1 MDIFDV
7 LSMVG
12 GLALFLY
19 GMHIMGDALAKMSG
33 GKLEKVLERLTSNK
47 WSAVL
52 LGAGVTAVIQ
62 SSGATTVMVV
72 GFVNSGIMKLNQAV
86 GIIMGANIGTTATSW
101 LLSLSGIDGGSFFLQ
116 MLKPTSFTP
125 ILAVIG
131 AILVVFCKSEKKHN
145 IGTILL
151 GFAILMYGMT
161 AMSSAVE
168 PLKDVP
174 QFTQILTKFEN
185 PLLGVIAGFVLTTIM
200 QSSSVSVGILQAL
213 CSTGAVSYALALPI
227 IMGQNI
233 GSCTTA
239 MISSVGASK
248 DAKRAAAVHFY
259 FNVIGTVVFMLVFYI
274 SNAFVHYAF
283 LPQAANE
290 VGIATI
296 HSIFNIAATI
306 VLLPLSGFLE
316 FLAVKTIKDD
326 DEEEDELSKHDKV
339 LQLLDPVFL
348 ERPGFAIMQCR
359 KVASEMAE
367 LSMKSVGRAVGLLT
381 AYDEEIAERIRKEE
395 DTVDKYEDQLGTY
408 LLRLSTKDLSKEDGH
423 RLSLMLHSLGDIER
437 ISDLAVN
444 ILLAVEQM
452 HKKELIFSKKA
463 MDELAVYSKALKD
476 ILTMTVDAFEQN
488 DRYKAALVQPL
499 EELMDDMNKELKK
512 RHVKR
517 LRKGKCTIELGLS
530 LSDISDTYERISDH
544 CSNIATCVIQV
555 EDDELDAH
563 EHRKEVKEQDA
574 KWYDEQYRAYEQKY
588 ALPQQLI
595 IIERIC
601 TDVHASH
608 HADTR

>member
-367 LSMKSVGRAVGLLT
+367 LSMKSVGRAVRLLT

-588 ALPQQLI
+588 ALP
-595 IIERIC
+595 
-601 TDVHASH
+601 
-608 HADTR
+608 

>member
-185 PLLGVIAGFVLTTIM
+185 PLLGVIVGFVLTTIM

-574 KWYDEQYRAYEQKY
+574 KWYDKQYRAYEQKY
-588 ALPQQLI
+588 ALP
-595 IIERIC
+595 
-601 TDVHASH
+601 
-608 HADTR
+608 

>member
-125 ILAVIG
+125 ILAVVG

-348 ERPGFAIMQCR
+348 ERPGFAIMQCQ

-381 AYDEEIAERIRKEE
+381 AYDDEIAERIRKEE

-588 ALPQQLI
+588 ALP
-595 IIERIC
+595 
-601 TDVHASH
+601 
-608 HADTR
+608 

>member
-574 KWYDEQYRAYEQKY
+574 KWYDKQYQIGRASCR
-588 ALPQQLI
+588 
-595 IIERIC
+595 ER
-601 TDVHASH
+601 V
-608 HADTR
+608 

>member
-488 DRYKAALVQPL
+488 DHYKAALVQPL

-588 ALPQQLI
+588 ALP
-595 IIERIC
+595 
-601 TDVHASH
+601 
-608 HADTR
+608 

>member
-239 MISSVGASK
+239 MISSVAASK

-588 ALPQQLI
+588 ALP
-595 IIERIC
+595 
-601 TDVHASH
+601 
-608 HADTR
+608 

>member
-131 AILVVFCKSEKKHN
+131 AILVVFCKREKKHN

-174 QFTQILTKFEN
+174 QFTHILTKFEN

-588 ALPQQLI
+588 ALP
-595 IIERIC
+595 
-601 TDVHASH
+601 
-608 HADTR
+608 

>member
-348 ERPGFAIMQCR
+348 ERPGFAIMQCQ

-381 AYDEEIAERIRKEE
+381 AYDDEIAERIRKEE

-488 DRYKAALVQPL
+488 DRYRAALVQPL

-588 ALPQQLI
+588 ALP
-595 IIERIC
+595 
-601 TDVHASH
+601 
-608 HADTR
+608 

>member
-408 LLRLSTKDLSKEDGH
+408 LLRLSNEDLSKEDGH

-588 ALPQQLI
+588 ALP
-595 IIERIC
+595 
-601 TDVHASH
+601 
-608 HADTR
+608 

>member
-33 GKLEKVLERLTSNK
+33 SKLEKVLERLTSNK

-588 ALPQQLI
+588 ALP
-595 IIERIC
+595 
-601 TDVHASH
+601 
-608 HADTR
+608 

>member
-359 KVASEMAE
+359 KVASAMAE

-588 ALPQQLI
+588 ALP
-595 IIERIC
+595 
-601 TDVHASH
+601 
-608 HADTR
+608 

>member
-233 GSCTTA
+233 CSCTTA

-588 ALPQQLI
+588 ALP
-595 IIERIC
+595 
-601 TDVHASH
+601 
-608 HADTR
+608 

>member
-185 PLLGVIAGFVLTTIM
+185 PLLGVIAGFALTTIM

-348 ERPGFAIMQCR
+348 ERPGFAIMQCQ
-359 KVASEMAE
+359 KVASAMAE

-381 AYDEEIAERIRKEE
+381 VYDDEIAERIRKEE

-588 ALPQQLI
+588 ALP
-595 IIERIC
+595 
-601 TDVHASH
+601 
-608 HADTR
+608 

>member
-174 QFTQILTKFEN
+174 EFTQILTKFEN

-588 ALPQQLI
+588 ALP
-595 IIERIC
+595 
-601 TDVHASH
+601 
-608 HADTR
+608 

>member
-574 KWYDEQYRAYEQKY
+574 KWYDEQYRAYEQKH
-588 ALPQQLI
+588 ALP
-595 IIERIC
+595 
-601 TDVHASH
+601 
-608 HADTR
+608 

>member
-296 HSIFNIAATI
+296 HSIFNIAAAI

-588 ALPQQLI
+588 ALP
-595 IIERIC
+595 
-601 TDVHASH
+601 
-608 HADTR
+608 

>member
-348 ERPGFAIMQCR
+348 ERPGFAIMQCQ

-381 AYDEEIAERIRKEE
+381 AYDDEIAERIRKEE

-563 EHRKEVKEQDA
+563 EHRKVVKEQDA

-588 ALPQQLI
+588 ALP
-595 IIERIC
+595 
-601 TDVHASH
+601 
-608 HADTR
+608 

>member
-145 IGTILL
+145 IGTILI

-588 ALPQQLI
+588 ALP
-595 IIERIC
+595 
-601 TDVHASH
+601 
-608 HADTR
+608 

>member
-72 GFVNSGIMKLNQAV
+72 GFVNSGMMKLNQAV

-588 ALPQQLI
+588 ALP
-595 IIERIC
+595 
-601 TDVHASH
+601 
-608 HADTR
+608 

>member
-174 QFTQILTKFEN
+174 QFTHILTKFEN
-185 PLLGVIAGFVLTTIM
+185 PLLGVIVGFVLTTIM

-588 ALPQQLI
+588 ALP
-595 IIERIC
+595 
-601 TDVHASH
+601 
-608 HADTR
+608 

>member
-259 FNVIGTVVFMLVFYI
+259 LNVIGTVVFMLVFYI

-381 AYDEEIAERIRKEE
+381 AYDEKIAERIRKEE

-588 ALPQQLI
+588 ALP
-595 IIERIC
+595 
-601 TDVHASH
+601 
-608 HADTR
+608 

>member
-101 LLSLSGIDGGSFFLQ
+101 LLSLSGIDGGNFFLQ

-185 PLLGVIAGFVLTTIM
+185 PLLGVIAGFALTTIM

-283 LPQAANE
+283 MPQAANE

-326 DEEEDELSKHDKV
+326 DEEEDDLSKHDKV

-348 ERPGFAIMQCR
+348 ERPGFAIMQCQ

-367 LSMKSVGRAVGLLT
+367 LSMKSVDRAVGLLT
-381 AYDEEIAERIRKEE
+381 VYDEEIAERIRKEE

-444 ILLAVEQM
+444 ILLVVEQM

-563 EHRKEVKEQDA
+563 EHRKEVKAQDA

-588 ALPQQLI
+588 ALP
-595 IIERIC
+595 
-601 TDVHASH
+601 
-608 HADTR
+608 

>member
-476 ILTMTVDAFEQN
+476 ILTMTVNAFEQN

-574 KWYDEQYRAYEQKY
+574 KWYDEQYRVYEQKY
-588 ALPQQLI
+588 ALP
-595 IIERIC
+595 
-601 TDVHASH
+601 
-608 HADTR
+608 

>member
-125 ILAVIG
+125 ILAVVG

-185 PLLGVIAGFVLTTIM
+185 PLLGVIAGFALTTIM

-326 DEEEDELSKHDKV
+326 DEEEDELSKHDKI

-348 ERPGFAIMQCR
+348 ERPGFAIMQCQ

-381 AYDEEIAERIRKEE
+381 AYDDEIAERIRKEE

-563 EHRKEVKEQDA
+563 EHRKVVKEQDA

-588 ALPQQLI
+588 ALP
-595 IIERIC
+595 
-601 TDVHASH
+601 
-608 HADTR
+608 

>member
-1 MDIFDV
+1 MARWPECNKETKDMDIFNV
-7 LSMVG
+7 LSLLG
-12 GLALFLY
+12 GLAMFLY
-19 GMHIMGDALAKMSG
+19 GMNVMGDGLAKTAG
-33 GKLEKVLERLTSNK
+33 GKLEKILEKLTSTPIRG
-47 WSAVL
+47 VL
-52 LGAGVTAVIQ
+52 LGAAVTGVIQ
-62 SSGATTVMVV
+62 SSSATTVMVV
-72 GFVNSGIMKLNQAV
+72 GLVNSGIMKLRQAV
-86 GIIMGANIGTTATSW
+86 GIIMGANIGTTVTSW
-101 LLSLSGIDGGSFFLQ
+101 ILSLTGIQSDNIFIN
-116 MLKPTSFTP
+116 MLKPSSFSP

-131 AILVVFCKSEKKHN
+131 IIFLMFTKSEKKHD
-145 IGTILL
+145 IGAILL
-151 GFAILMYGMT
+151 GFTVLMFGMEM
-161 AMSSAVE
+161 MSGAVE

-476 ILTMTVDAFEQN
+476 ILTMTVNAFEQN

-588 ALPQQLI
+588 ALP
-595 IIERIC
+595 
-601 TDVHASH
+601 
-608 HADTR
+608 

>member
-213 CSTGAVSYALALPI
+213 CSTGAVSYALAIPI

-348 ERPGFAIMQCR
+348 ERPGFAIMQCQ
-359 KVASEMAE
+359 KVASAMAE

-588 ALPQQLI
+588 ALP
-595 IIERIC
+595 
-601 TDVHASH
+601 
-608 HADTR
+608 

>member
-1 MDIFDV
+1 M
-7 LSMVG
+7 
-12 GLALFLY
+12 
-19 GMHIMGDALAKMSG
+19 
-33 GKLEKVLERLTSNK
+33 
-47 WSAVL
+47 

-348 ERPGFAIMQCR
+348 ERPGFAIMQCQ
-359 KVASEMAE
+359 KVASAMAE

-476 ILTMTVDAFEQN
+476 ILTMTVNAFEQN

-588 ALPQQLI
+588 ALP
-595 IIERIC
+595 
-601 TDVHASH
+601 
-608 HADTR
+608 

>member
-239 MISSVGASK
+239 MLSSVGASK

-348 ERPGFAIMQCR
+348 ERPGFAIMQCQ

-381 AYDEEIAERIRKEE
+381 AYDDEIAERIRKEE

-463 MDELAVYSKALKD
+463 MDELAVYSKALED
-476 ILTMTVDAFEQN
+476 ILSMTVDAFEQN

-588 ALPQQLI
+588 ALP
-595 IIERIC
+595 
-601 TDVHASH
+601 
-608 HADTR
+608 

>member
-476 ILTMTVDAFEQN
+476 ILTMTVNAFEQN

-574 KWYDEQYRAYEQKY
+574 KWYDEQDRAYEQKY
-588 ALPQQLI
+588 ALP
-595 IIERIC
+595 
-601 TDVHASH
+601 
-608 HADTR
+608 

>member
-476 ILTMTVDAFEQN
+476 ILTMTVDAFEQI
-488 DRYKAALVQPL
+488 DRYKAERVQAL
-499 EELMDDMNKELKK
+499 EELMEDMNIELKN
-512 RHVKR
+512 RNVKR
-517 LRKGKCTIELGLS
+517 LRIGKCTIELGLS

-588 ALPQQLI
+588 ALP
-595 IIERIC
+595 
-601 TDVHASH
+601 
-608 HADTR
+608 

>member
-7 LSMVG
+7 LSMIG

-33 GKLEKVLERLTSNK
+33 GKLEKILERLTSNK
-47 WSAVL
+47 LTAVL

-72 GFVNSGIMKLNQAV
+72 GFVNSGIMKLKQAV
-86 GIIMGANIGTTATSW
+86 GIIMGANIGTTVTSW
-101 LLSLSGIDGGSFFLQ
+101 LLSLTGIQDGNIFVQ

-131 AILVVFCKSEKKHN
+131 AIFVVFCKSEKKHN

-174 QFTQILTKFEN
+174 QFTNILTAFEN
-185 PLLGVIAGFVLTTIM
+185 PFLGVLVGFILTTIM

-239 MISSVGASK
+239 ILSSIGASK
-248 DAKRAAAVHFY
+248 DAKRAAAIHFY
-259 FNVIGTVVFMLVFYI
+259 FNVIGTVAFMLIFYI
-274 SNAFVHYAF
+274 SNIFVHYGF
-283 LPQAANE
+283 MGEAANA
-290 VGIATI
+290 VGIAVI
-296 HSIFNIAATI
+296 HSVFNIVATAI
-306 VLLPLSGFLE
+306 LLPLSGFLE
-316 FLAVKTIKDD
+316 FLAVKTIRDTDD
-326 DEEEDELSKHDKV
+326 NQEELEEQDKV

-348 ERPGFAIMQCR
+348 DRPGFAIMQCC
-359 KVASEMAE
+359 KVAAEMANI
-367 LSMKSVGRAVGLLT
+367 SAKSVTQAVNMLSTFDAET
-381 AYDEEIAERIRKEE
+381 AAIIRKEE
-395 DTVDKYEDQLGTY
+395 DTVDRYEDQLGTY

-423 RLSLMLHSLGDIER
+423 KLSLMLHSIGDIER

-444 ILLAVEQM
+444 VLLAVEQM
-452 HKKELIFSKKA
+452 HKKEQTFSKKA
-463 MDELAVYSKALKD
+463 TEELTIYSDALSD
-476 ILTMTVDAFEQN
+476 ILTLTMTAFVEN
-488 DRYKAALVQPL
+488 DREKAALVQPL
-499 EELMDDMNKELKK
+499 EELMDDLNKELKK

-544 CSNIATCVIQV
+544 CSNIATCIIQV
-555 EDDELDAH
+555 EEDEMDSH
-563 EHRKEVKEQDA
+563 GYRREVKNLESE
-574 KWYDEQYRAYEQKY
+574 WYDNQYKRFEEKY
-588 ALPQQLI
+588 QLP
-595 IIERIC
+595 
-601 TDVHASH
+601 
-608 HADTR
+608 

>member
-52 LGAGVTAVIQ
+52 LGAAVTAVIQ

-588 ALPQQLI
+588 ALP
-595 IIERIC
+595 
-601 TDVHASH
+601 
-608 HADTR
+608 

>member
-185 PLLGVIAGFVLTTIM
+185 PLLGVISGFVLTTIM

-283 LPQAANE
+283 MPQAANE

-463 MDELAVYSKALKD
+463 MDELAVYGKALKD

-563 EHRKEVKEQDA
+563 EHRKEVKAQDA

-588 ALPQQLI
+588 ALP
-595 IIERIC
+595 
-601 TDVHASH
+601 
-608 HADTR
+608 

>member
-52 LGAGVTAVIQ
+52 LGAGVKAVIQ

-588 ALPQQLI
+588 ALP
-595 IIERIC
+595 
-601 TDVHASH
+601 
-608 HADTR
+608 

>member
-125 ILAVIG
+125 ILAVVG

-348 ERPGFAIMQCR
+348 ERPGFAIMQCQ

-381 AYDEEIAERIRKEE
+381 AYDEEIEERIRKEE

-463 MDELAVYSKALKD
+463 MDELAVYSKALED

-588 ALPQQLI
+588 ALP
-595 IIERIC
+595 
-601 TDVHASH
+601 
-608 HADTR
+608 

>member
-185 PLLGVIAGFVLTTIM
+185 PLLGVIAGFALTTIM

-283 LPQAANE
+283 MPQAANE

-381 AYDEEIAERIRKEE
+381 AYDEEIADRIRKEE

-563 EHRKEVKEQDA
+563 EHRKEVKAQDA

-588 ALPQQLI
+588 ALP
-595 IIERIC
+595 
-601 TDVHASH
+601 
-608 HADTR
+608 

>member
-86 GIIMGANIGTTATSW
+86 GLIMGANIGTTATSW

-200 QSSSVSVGILQAL
+200 QSSSVSVGNLQAL

-588 ALPQQLI
+588 ALP
-595 IIERIC
+595 
-601 TDVHASH
+601 
-608 HADTR
+608 

>member
-174 QFTQILTKFEN
+174 QFTHILTKFEN

-408 LLRLSTKDLSKEDGH
+408 LLRLSTKNLSKEDGH

-588 ALPQQLI
+588 ALP
-595 IIERIC
+595 
-601 TDVHASH
+601 
-608 HADTR
+608 